1 MNKFKKT
8 LITVVSCFA
17 TIFSYAQEPNLR
29 NSQNYADISQTWQQ
43 FLTTI
48 STKDKLAF
56 KKLSD
61 TTINCYECLENTT
74 EELNAINHMRMNDS
88 TWYERIYEDMIYVPI
103 ADFITDDFDLIFTP
117 SLVKILKSKKPIF
130 NRNDIDKS
138 IISEVLITGIEPN
151 EEFEGMQYVFAFKMI
166 NGVLKFTQL
175 NTIP

>member
-1 MNKFKKT
+1 MNKLKKT

-61 TTINCYECLENTT
+61 TTINCYECL
-74 EELNAINHMRMNDS
+74 
-88 TWYERIYEDMIYVPI
+88 IYEDMIYVPI